1 MERCRLLELRPP
13 RPDMNTI
20 IKVASAAGVIT
31 LAALS
36 VYGSFGL
43 CRHIII
49 AVDRWGA
56 AAPGPEFAQTIKDAH
71 QGILDV
77 TAESRDVTIAVLKPC
92 KVGRPETCGLIPAV
106 RMTVQDTGAAVQTM
120 QQQVAQTQPL
130 ITAAAQN
137 LNLAGDAVKDT
148 AAHLSKTADAA
159 TVAIQT
165 ITIDAQTANR
175 LLTELQPLIAS
186 YTATGDDLD
195 TAIKTANGIMASP
208 NVTIMLANGAQ
219 FTTTA
224 VQLEQKLAQC
234 TLHPTL
240 PCVLKRDILFGA
252 QVGGYLLR

>member
-1 MERCRLLELRPP
+1 LLGL
-13 RPDMNTI
+13 T
-20 IKVASAAGVIT
+20 VWGA
-31 LAALS
+31 
-36 VYGSFGL
+36 FGISHHL
-43 CRHIII
+43 IV
-49 AVDRWGA
+49 AVDKWGNS
-56 AAPGPEFAQTIKDAH
+56 APGPEFSQTIKDAH

-92 KVGRPETCGLIPAV
+92 KLGRPETCGLIPAV

-148 AAHLSKTADAA
+148 AGHLSKTADAA

-165 ITIDAQTANR
+165 VTIDAKTAND
-175 LLTELQPLIAS
+175 LLVQLRPLIAS
-186 YTATGDDLD
+186 YTATGNDLD
-195 TAIKTANGIMASP
+195 TTIKTANGIMSSQ

-224 VQLEQKLAQC
+224 VQLEQKLSQC

-240 PCVLKRDILFGA
+240 PCVLKSDILFGA
-252 QVGGYLLR
+252 QVSGYLLR

>member
-1 MERCRLLELRPP
+1 MRPISI
-13 RPDMNTI
+13 TI
-20 IKVASAAGVIT
+20 GIISAALLGLTVWG
-31 LAALS
+31 A
-36 VYGSFGL
+36 FGISHHL
-43 CRHIII
+43 IV
-49 AVDRWGA
+49 AVDKWGNS
-56 AAPGPEFAQTIKDAH
+56 APGPEFSQTIKDAH

-92 KVGRPETCGLIPAV
+92 KLGRPETCGLIPAV

-148 AAHLSKTADAA
+148 AGHLSKTADAA

-165 ITIDAQTANR
+165 VTIDAKTAND
-175 LLTELQPLIAS
+175 LLVQLRPLIAS
-186 YTATGDDLD
+186 YTATGNDLD
-195 TAIKTANGIMASP
+195 TTIKTANGIMSSQ

-224 VQLEQKLAQC
+224 VQLEQKLSQC

-240 PCVLKRDILFGA
+240 PCVLKSDILFGA
-252 QVGGYLLR
+252 QVSGYLLR

>member
-1 MERCRLLELRPP
+1 MRPISI
-13 RPDMNTI
+13 TI
-20 IKVASAAGVIT
+20 GIISAALLGLTVWG
-31 LAALS
+31 A
-36 VYGSFGL
+36 FGISHHL
-43 CRHIII
+43 IV
-49 AVDRWGA
+49 AVDKWGNS
-56 AAPGPEFAQTIKDAH
+56 APGPEFSQTIKDAH

-148 AAHLSKTADAA
+148 AGHLSKTADAA

-165 ITIDAQTANR
+165 VTIDAKTAND
-175 LLTELQPLIAS
+175 LLMQLRPLIAS
-186 YTATGDDLD
+186 YTATGNDLD
-195 TAIKTANGIMASP
+195 TTIKTANDIMASP

-240 PCVLKRDILFGA
+240 PCVLKSDILFGA